1 MSYQIPQQLEYK
13 EKIMFG
19 LTFKQLSYGFVFGI
33 LALLFF
39 KNIPNDYLKYTLM
52 SLSSSLGVCFMFL
65 NLDTLI
71 KNYWIYLK
79 YQKLLKGEYKL
90 KKFLGVKD
98 IGENFILLSGDKKVS
113 VLKIQPINFSIKP
126 KNEREAIMFSFQRF
140 LNSLDFPTQIIMK
153 TESIK
158 LDSYLNSLKSK
169 IEDETF
175 LNIFESYKKHLE
187 NVISTKK
194 IMNRVFYIIIP
205 ESGNIEI
212 QTEICIER
220 LHALNMKVDRLNSVE
235 LKKLL
240 IEHFSGDGK
249 GKDIRGAMSPEIIEN
264 HSDYLEIY
272 RLKKEKKKKKA
283 KKEKKSNFVKKFF
296 SKQFF
301 CPKIQKI
308 KIFFKTNPIK
318 LIKQMIEESKN
329 NKKNKKSKE
338 DKEEEKQKEKD
349 KNKIDQKFYRTIYAN
364 GYPRNVEP
372 GFLDKIV
379 SSLADFD
386 LSIHIKPYPIEN
398 MLVDLTRELQ
408 KQQADLYAMKMKG
421 IFNPSL
427 EIQYQDTRGTLE
439 NLQKGEERLF
449 NVSLYINCRA
459 DSRKELNLLTKKI
472 ESELNSLMILPRI
485 ARLRMLQGFKSTA
498 PIGIDE
504 LNANRN
510 ITTDA
515 LSAFFPFTS
524 KFLQVDNGGIW
535 LGLNKNNIP
544 IIKDIF
550 KLPNPNGLV
559 LAQSGGGKSYFCKLL
574 ITRYLLNG
582 TKVMVIDP
590 QGEYKGLVKRF
601 EGQRINLSRDS
612 DTMINP
618 LDLMGHDY
626 AEKRLALMD
635 LMQIMLGKL
644 TDPQKSII
652 DKAISQTYKNKGIN
666 KDASTWN
673 NTPPI
678 LEDLLKVLKQ
688 MEKKAVQIEKPTL
701 QSLTN
706 RLEMYVDGVFSFM
719 NKHTNIDFNNKFVC
733 FDIGNLPKQV
743 KPAIMFLVLD
753 YVYMKMRS
761 DLDRKLLLID
771 ESWSLLSRTEDAGYI
786 FEIVKT
792 CRKFNMGLLLINQE
806 VEGLL
811 TTQAGKSILANSAYT
826 MLMRQKPAVID
837 NICKTFNLSQS
848 EKQHLLTA
856 AVGEGLLIMEDDH
869 SKIKVIASP
878 EEHKLITTNAD
889 ELNEDKEESKPTIVK
904 NGRNIT
910 INVDSS
916 LGFFKY
922 NNVSK
927 DEKDYLLKLGYKISS
942 NRSIISNKKEKYLL
956 RPRSNEGIPH
966 FFLVQDIKRFLEKNK
981 IPVQIYQTVK
991 PDLVFEVNKKKYAI
1005 EVETGKV
1012 MHDRKRLEKKVKLL
1026 KEEYGDNW
1034 FFAVTDKNFAPSYKK
1049 LGETFDLRCLKH
1061 KLSKMIK
1068 VHKNS

>member
-33 LALLFF
+33 LAILFF
-39 KNIPNDYLKYTLM
+39 KNISNSYIKFTLM
-52 SLSSSLGVCFMFL
+52 FLSSGLGISFMFL

-71 KNYWIYLK
+71 KNYRIYLK
-79 YQKLLKGEYKL
+79 YRKLSKGDYKL
-90 KKFLGVKD
+90 KKFIGVKD
-98 IGENFILLSGDKKVS
+98 IDKDLIILSSNKKVS

-140 LNSLDFPTQIIMK
+140 LNSLDFPTQILMK

-158 LDSYLNSLKSK
+158 LDSYLDTLKSK
-169 IEDETF
+169 IQDENF
-175 LNIFESYKKHLE
+175 MNIFESYKKHLE
-187 NVISTKK
+187 EVISTKK

-205 ESGNIEI
+205 ESGDIEI

-220 LHALNMKVDRLNSVE
+220 LHALNMKVDRLNSIE

-240 IEHFSGDGK
+240 INHFSGDGK
-249 GKDIRGAMSPEIIEN
+249 GKDIMDAMSPENIEN
-264 HSDYLEIY
+264 NSDHLEIY
-272 RLKKEKKKKKA
+272 RL
-283 KKEKKSNFVKKFF
+283 
-296 SKQFF
+296 
-301 CPKIQKI
+301 
-308 KIFFKTNPIK
+308 
-318 LIKQMIEESKN
+318 EED
-329 NKKNKKSKE
+329 KKSKE
-338 DKEEEKQKEKD
+338 GR
-349 KNKIDQKFYRTIYAN
+349 KIKVDQKFYRTIYAN

-386 LSIHIKPYPIEN
+386 LSIYIKPYPIEN

-449 NVSLYINCRA
+449 NVSLYINCKA
-459 DSRKELNLLTKKI
+459 DSIKELDLLTKKI
-472 ESELNSLMILPRI
+472 ESELNSLMILPRT
-485 ARLRMLQGFKSTA
+485 ARLRMLQGFKATA
-498 PIGIDE
+498 PLGVDE
-504 LNANRN
+504 LNINRN

-524 KFLQVDNGGIW
+524 QFLQVDNSGIW

-590 QGEYKGLVKRF
+590 QGEYRGLIDKF
-601 EGQRINLSRDS
+601 NGQRIDLSRDS

-618 LDLMGHDY
+618 FDLMGHDY

-635 LMQIMLGKL
+635 LMQVMLGKL

-652 DKAISQTYKNKGIN
+652 DKAISQSYKDKGIN

-678 LEDLLKVLKQ
+678 LGDLLKVLRA
-688 MEKKAVQIEKPTL
+688 MEKKAVQIERPTL

-719 NKHTNIDFNNKFVC
+719 NKHTNIDFDNKFVW

-743 KPAIMFLVLD
+743 KPTIMFLVLD

-761 DLDRKLLLID
+761 NLDRKLLLID

-806 VEGLL
+806 VEGLFAS
-811 TTQAGKSILANSAYT
+811 QAGKSILANSAYT

-848 EKQHLLTA
+848 ERQHLLTA

-878 EEHKLITTNAD
+878 EEHKLITTNPD
-889 ELNEDKEESKPTIVK
+889 ELNLDKDKEKSKPTIVK
-904 NGRNIT
+904 DGRTIN

-922 NNVSK
+922 NNISK
-927 DEKDYLLKLGYKISS
+927 DERNYLLKLGYKISEHK
-942 NRSIISNKKEKYLL
+942 SILSNKKEKYIL

-991 PDLVFEVNKKKYAI
+991 PDLVFEVHKKKYAI
-1005 EVETGKV
+1005 EVETGIALIHHK
-1012 MHDRKRLEKKVKLL
+1012 KLLLEKVNGLNKDY
-1026 KEEYGDNW
+1026 ENNW
-1034 FFAVTDKNFAPSYKK
+1034 FFVVTDRKIASKYSK
-1049 LGETFDLRCLKH
+1049 LGKTTEPRYLFNILR
-1061 KLSKMIK
+1061 KLIK
-1068 VHKNS
+1068 NTKKVT

>member
-39 KNIPNDYLKYTLM
+39 KGISNSYIKFTLM
-52 SLSSSLGVCFMFL
+52 FISSGFGISFMFL

-71 KNYWIYLK
+71 KNYRVYLK
-79 YQKLLKGEYKL
+79 YRKLSKGDYKL
-90 KKFLGVKD
+90 KRFIGVKD
-98 IGENFILLSGDKKVS
+98 IDKDLIILSGNKKVS

-140 LNSLDFPTQIIMK
+140 LNSLDFPTQILMK

-158 LDSYLNSLKSK
+158 LNSYLDNLKSK
-169 IEDETF
+169 IQDENF
-175 LNIFESYKKHLE
+175 MNIFESYKKHLE
-187 NVISTKK
+187 EVISTKK

-205 ESGNIEI
+205 ESGDIEI

-220 LHALNMKVDRLNSVE
+220 LHALNMKVERLNSIE

-240 IEHFSGDGK
+240 INHFSGDGK
-249 GKDIRGAMSPEIIEN
+249 GKDIRDAMSPENIEN
-264 HSDYLEIY
+264 NSDHLEIY
-272 RLKKEKKKKKA
+272 RL
-283 KKEKKSNFVKKFF
+283 
-296 SKQFF
+296 
-301 CPKIQKI
+301 
-308 KIFFKTNPIK
+308 
-318 LIKQMIEESKN
+318 EED
-329 NKKNKKSKE
+329 KKSKE
-338 DKEEEKQKEKD
+338 GK
-349 KNKIDQKFYRTIYAN
+349 KIKVDQRFYRTIYAN

-386 LSIHIKPYPIEN
+386 LSIYIKPYPIEN

-408 KQQADLYAMKMKG
+408 KQQADLYSMKMKG

-427 EIQYQDTRGTLE
+427 EIQYSDTRGTLE

-449 NVSLYINCRA
+449 NVSLYINCKA
-459 DSRKELNLLTKKI
+459 DSIKELDLLTKKI
-472 ESELNSLMILPRI
+472 ESELNSLMILPRT
-485 ARLRMLQGFKSTA
+485 ARLRMLQGFKATA
-498 PIGIDE
+498 PLGIDE
-504 LNANRN
+504 LNINRN

-524 KFLQVDNGGIW
+524 QFLQVDNSGIW

-590 QGEYKGLVKRF
+590 QGEYRGLIDKF
-601 EGQRINLSRDS
+601 NGQRIDLSRDS

-618 LDLMGHDY
+618 FDLMGHDY

-635 LMQIMLGKL
+635 LMQVMLGKL

-652 DKAISQTYKNKGIN
+652 DKAISQAYKNKGIN
-666 KDASTWN
+666 KDPSTWN
-673 NTPPI
+673 NEPPI
-678 LEDLLKVLKQ
+678 LGDLLKVLRQ
-688 MEKKAVQIEKPTL
+688 METKAVQIEKPTL

-719 NKHTNIDFNNKFVC
+719 NKHTNIDFDNKFVC

-761 DLDRKLLLID
+761 NLDRKLLLID

-806 VEGLL
+806 VEGLFAS
-811 TTQAGKSILANSAYT
+811 QAGKSILANSAYT

-878 EEHKLITTNAD
+878 EEHKLITTNPD
-889 ELNEDKEESKPTIVK
+889 ELNQDKDKEKSKPTIVK
-904 NGRNIT
+904 KGKTIT

-916 LGFFKY
+916 IGFFKY
-922 NNVSK
+922 NNISK
-927 DEKDYLLKLGYKISS
+927 DERDHLLKLGYKISEHK
-942 NRSIISNKKEKYLL
+942 SILTNKKEKYLL

-1005 EVETGKV
+1005 EVETGIALTHHK
-1012 MHDRKRLEKKVKLL
+1012 KLLLEKIKNLNQ
-1026 KEEYGDNW
+1026 EYKDNW
-1034 FFAVTDKNFAPSYKK
+1034 FFAVTDRKIASKYSK
-1049 LGETFDLRCLKH
+1049 LGKTTEQRYLFNILE
-1061 KLSKMIK
+1061 KLI
-1068 VHKNS
+1068 KNSKKVT

>member
-39 KNIPNDYLKYTLM
+39 KNISNSYIKFTLM
-52 SLSSSLGVCFMFL
+52 FLSSGLGICFMFL

-71 KNYWIYLK
+71 KNYRIYLK
-79 YQKLLKGEYKL
+79 YRKLSKGDYKL
-90 KKFLGVKD
+90 KKFIGVKD
-98 IGENFILLSGDKKVS
+98 IDKDLIVLSNNKKVS

-140 LNSLDFPTQIIMK
+140 LNSLDFPTQILMK

-158 LDSYLNSLKSK
+158 LDSYLDTLKSK
-169 IEDETF
+169 IQDENF
-175 LNIFESYKKHLE
+175 MNIFESYKKHLE
-187 NVISTKK
+187 DVISTKK

-205 ESGNIEI
+205 ESGDIEI

-220 LHALNMKVDRLNSVE
+220 LHALNMKVDRLNSIE

-240 IEHFSGDGK
+240 INHFSGDGK
-249 GKDIRGAMSPEIIEN
+249 GKDIRDAMSPENIEN
-264 HSDYLEIY
+264 NSDHLEIY
-272 RLKKEKKKKKA
+272 NL
-283 KKEKKSNFVKKFF
+283 
-296 SKQFF
+296 
-301 CPKIQKI
+301 
-308 KIFFKTNPIK
+308 
-318 LIKQMIEESKN
+318 EED
-329 NKKNKKSKE
+329 KKSKE
-338 DKEEEKQKEKD
+338 GR
-349 KNKIDQKFYRTIYAN
+349 KIKVNQKFYRTIYAN

-386 LSIHIKPYPIEN
+386 LSIYIKPYPIEN

-449 NVSLYINCRA
+449 NVSLYINCKA
-459 DSRKELNLLTKKI
+459 DSIKELDLLTKKI
-472 ESELNSLMILPRI
+472 ESELNSLMILPRT
-485 ARLRMLQGFKSTA
+485 ARLRMLQGFKATA
-498 PIGIDE
+498 PLGVDE
-504 LNANRN
+504 LNINRN

-524 KFLQVDNGGIW
+524 QFLQVDNSGIW

-590 QGEYKGLVKRF
+590 QGEYRGLVDKF
-601 EGQRINLSRDS
+601 NGQRIDLSRDS

-618 LDLMGHDY
+618 FDLMGHDY

-635 LMQIMLGKL
+635 LMQVMLGKL

-652 DKAISQTYKNKGIN
+652 DKAISQAYKDKGIN
-666 KDASTWN
+666 KDPSTWN

-678 LEDLLKVLKQ
+678 LGDLLKVLRA
-688 MEKKAVQIEKPTL
+688 MEKKAVQIERPTL

-719 NKHTNIDFNNKFVC
+719 NKHTNIDFDNRFVC

-761 DLDRKLLLID
+761 NLDRKLLLID

-806 VEGLL
+806 VEGLFAS
-811 TTQAGKSILANSAYT
+811 QAGKSILANSAYT

-848 EKQHLLTA
+848 ERQHLLTA

-878 EEHKLITTNAD
+878 EEHKLITTNPD
-889 ELNEDKEESKPTIVK
+889 ELNLDKDKEKSKPTIVK
-904 NGRNIT
+904 NGKNIT
-910 INVDSS
+910 INVDTSI
-916 LGFFKY
+916 GFFKY
-922 NNVSK
+922 NNISK
-927 DEKDYLLKLGYKISS
+927 DERDYLLKLGYKISEHK
-942 NRSIISNKKEKYLL
+942 SILSNKKEKYIL

-981 IPVQIYQTVK
+981 IKVEIYQTVK
-991 PDLVFEVNKKKYAI
+991 PDLVFEINKKKYAI
-1005 EVETGKV
+1005 EVETGIALTHHK
-1012 MHDRKRLEKKVKLL
+1012 KLLLEKINGLN
-1026 KEEYGDNW
+1026 KEYENNW
-1034 FFAVTDKNFAPSYKK
+1034 FFVVTDRKIASKYSK
-1049 LGETFDLRCLKH
+1049 LGKTTESRYLFNILR
-1061 KLSKMIK
+1061 KLI
-1068 VHKNS
+1068 KNSKKVT